1 MDGPLQKIASTA
13 RSNSRGARQ
22 GPVPAIARTV
32 GERTVPLHHL
42 RLSCR
47 IQSAHLK
54 IPAGQHS
61 PERIDVNDAAVV
73 ADLRLVLA
81 DFDQV
86 RAEMDATIAER
97 SGVSA
102 LASSSAKTALDD
114 VMQMNDDGIGSRLL
128 RCSAAQTLFRRYLS
142 RWVCGAK

>member
-1 MDGPLQKIASTA
+1 M
-13 RSNSRGARQ
+13 
-22 GPVPAIARTV
+22 
-32 GERTVPLHHL
+32 
-42 RLSCR
+42 
-47 IQSAHLK
+47 
-54 IPAGQHS
+54 
-61 PERIDVNDAAVV
+61 V